1 MLGKGASYQRPCPSS
16 APVVRHRS
24 ATSTRAGFGVLPAGG
39 GLLPDG
45 RRGFTAE
52 AWGMTRDASH
62 VALGD
67 AGAVTAAERVV
78 CGVDGSP
85 EAIEAARQASLLL
98 PGDGRLLLVAAV
110 RNGSSE
116 GADADVAAAR
126 TAIHDAIPIVVAVRE
141 GEAGEVLEREAR
153 HIDADTIAIGDHGR
167 GRAAGVLLGSVA
179 THVIHHASCSVL
191 VARASHESVF
201 PRTVVV
207 GVDGSVA
214 SRRALGVGRVLAARA
229 GVPLRVL
236 HVLDGAIPRG
246 KLQAGVAEQVEEVT
260 ASWSAVDGLCA
271 HAVAGDLL
279 VLGSR
284 ELRGIRALGSVS
296 EAVAHG
302 AAASVLI
309 VR

>member
-52 AWGMTRDASH
+52 AWGMKRDASH

-67 AGAVTAAERVV
+67 AGAV
-78 CGVDGSP
+78 
-85 EAIEAARQASLLL
+85 IEAARQASLLL

-271 HAVAGDLL
+271 HVVAGDLL